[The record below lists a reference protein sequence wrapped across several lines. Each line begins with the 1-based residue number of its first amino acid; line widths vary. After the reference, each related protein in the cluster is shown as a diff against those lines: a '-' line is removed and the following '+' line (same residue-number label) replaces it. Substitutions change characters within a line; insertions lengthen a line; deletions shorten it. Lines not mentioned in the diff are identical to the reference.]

1 MRIDHLALWTL
12 DLEKTREFYVR
23 YFDASSNDKYIN
35 PKTGLETYFLSFESG
50 ARLEI
55 MTRPEVLSL
64 KQDYTKRS
72 IGFTHF
78 AFDLESR
85 ENVDNLTDKLF
96 KDGYEIIGEP
106 RVTGDGYYESV
117 VLDPDGNIVEL
128 VCR

>member
-1 MRIDHLALWTL
+1 MKIDHLALWTL
-12 DLEKTREFYVR
+12 DLERLREFYVR
-23 YFDASSNDKYIN
+23 YFGALSNDKYVN
-35 PKTGLETYFLSFESG
+35 TKTGLETYFLSFESG

-55 MTRPEVLSL
+55 MTRPEVSAS
-64 KQDYTKRS
+64 QEDYTKRF
-72 IGFTHF
+72 IGLAHF

-96 KDGYEIIGEP
+96 KDGYEVIGEP

>member
-12 DLEKTREFYVR
+12 DLEQLKDFYIR
-23 YFDASSNDKYIN
+23 YFDASSNEKYVN

-55 MTRPEVLSL
+55 MTRPEVLAL
-64 KQDYTKRS
+64 RQDYTKRS
-72 IGFTHF
+72 KGFAHF

-85 ENVDNLTDKLF
+85 ENVDHLTDKLL
-96 KDGYEIIGEP
+96 KDGYEVIGEP

>member
-12 DLEKTREFYVR
+12 NLEKLRDFYVR
-23 YFDASSNDKYIN
+23 YFNASSNDKYVN
-35 PKTGLETYFLSFESG
+35 PQTGLKTYFLSFESG

-55 MTRPEVLSL
+55 MKRPEVLAL
-64 KQDYTKRS
+64 KQDYTKRFM
-72 IGFTHF
+72 GLAHF
-78 AFDLESR
+78 AFDLGSR
-85 ENVDNLTDKLF
+85 DNVDNLTNKLF
-96 KDGYEIIGEP
+96 RDGYEVIGKP

>member
-12 DLEKTREFYVR
+12 DLEKLRDFYVK
-23 YFDASSNDKYIN
+23 YFDASSNDKYVN
-35 PKTGLETYFLSFESG
+35 PKTGLETYFLRFESG

-55 MTRPEVLSL
+55 MTRPEVLAF
-64 KQDYTKRS
+64 KQDHMNRS
-72 IGFTHF
+72 TGFAHF

-96 KDGYEIIGEP
+96 KDGYEVIGEP

-117 VLDPDGNIVEL
+117 VLDPDGNTVEL

>member
-1 MRIDHLALWTL
+1 MALWTL
-12 DLEKTREFYVR
+12 DLEKLREFYVS
-23 YFDASSNDKYIN
+23 YFDASSNDKYVN

-55 MTRPEVLSL
+55 MTRPEVSASE
-64 KQDYTKRS
+64 QDYAKRF
-72 IGFTHF
+72 IGLAHF

-96 KDGYEIIGEP
+96 KDGYEVIGEA